1 MSWEP
6 GLVRDLIRAVMQALV
21 SLVLLS
27 AGLIIVFG
35 KYDDS
40 LKKAAFTWI
49 GAIVGFWLS

>member
-1 MSWEP
+1 VHIASACCS
-6 GLVRDLIRAVMQALV
+6 LAAALV
-21 SLVLLS
+21 
-27 AGLIIVFG
+27 IVFG